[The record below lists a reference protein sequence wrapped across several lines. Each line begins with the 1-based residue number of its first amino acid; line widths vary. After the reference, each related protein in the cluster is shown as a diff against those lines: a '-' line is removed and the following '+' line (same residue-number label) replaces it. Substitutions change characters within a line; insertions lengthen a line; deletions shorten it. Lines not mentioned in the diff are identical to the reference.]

1 MLVASG
7 LIVKIISVKK
17 HWNYAILCLSLQ
29 KLQLFPSTGSNVWVF
44 NVVPCRN
51 CNCSLL
57 QDQMIG
63 FFMSFP
69 AETATVPFYR
79 IKWLV
84 FYVVPCRNCN
94 CSLLQDQM
102 IGFFWEAM
110 QNCEKKMLLASSC
123 LSACPLAITR
133 LLPEDFHEVTLLWF
147 F

>member
-17 HWNYAILCLSLQ
+17 HWNYAILCRSLQ

-63 FFMSFP
+63 FF
-69 AETATVPFYR
+69 
-79 IKWLV
+79 
-84 FYVVPCRNCN
+84 YVLPCRNCN

-102 IGFFWEAM
+102 IGFLCRSLQKLQLFPSTGS
-110 QNCEKKMLLASSC
+110 N
-123 LSACPLAITR
+123 
-133 LLPEDFHEVTLLWF
+133 DWF
-147 F
+147 FLGGYAKLRKKNVISFVMSVRLSPCNNSAPTGGFS